1 MFQKGEWS
9 GILIATGTL
18 ECWKK
23 FPLSLAAGRSLIILI
38 PVVLGEREARLIG
51 LKVNES

>member
-9 GILIATGTL
+9 GILIATETL
-18 ECWKK
+18 NVGRQK

-38 PVVLGEREARLIG
+38 PMVLGEREARLDW
-51 LKVNES
+51 VESE